1 VEREERIVDER
12 AVVKNELARMLG
24 VLSHPHRIRIVEEL
38 RDGEKDV
45 SGLQAALGV
54 SQSVVSQHLATLR
67 SSRMVAERREGRHV
81 FYRLVQPELFTWL
94 ADGLA
99 FVTGEERRL
108 ASGRDA
114 VEQARELWAEP
125 VSGD

>member
-1 VEREERIVDER
+1 MNEQ

-81 FYRLVQPELFTWL
+81 FYRLVQPELLAWL

-99 FVTGEERRL
+99 FVSGEERRL
-108 ASGRDA
+108 ASGRSA
-114 VEQARELWAEP
+114 VEQVRELWAEP